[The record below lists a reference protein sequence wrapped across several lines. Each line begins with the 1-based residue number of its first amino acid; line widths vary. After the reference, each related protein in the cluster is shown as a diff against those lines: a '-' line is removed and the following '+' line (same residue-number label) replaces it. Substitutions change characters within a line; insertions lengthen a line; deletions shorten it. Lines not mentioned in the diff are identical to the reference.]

1 MRGETRDRMR
11 GKRQEMVW
19 EGRDKR
25 WDERGERQEIRLDTT
40 QSAEKDKYSLA
51 ASAVNNLTNR

>member
-25 WDERGERQEIRLDTT
+25 WDERGEKQEIRLDTT
-40 QSAEKDKYSLA
+40 QSAYRINIVQLLI
-51 ASAVNNLTNR
+51 VPLTL